1 MNAPSHPAGIILSAG
16 ASSRMGTVKALLRYA
31 GETFVDRLI
40 LALAARCEPV
50 IVVLGHHAGQ
60 IRDGAR
66 LAERVRF
73 IENPNPDRGQLSSL
87 QCGLDA
93 VPADAAGALFT
104 PVDHPAISEP
114 TVAALADA
122 LAAGALVAIPRYG
135 GRRGHPVAISRALF
149 ADFLALPPI
158 ASAKEII
165 SRHAAAVRYLDVDDP
180 GILLDID
187 DAEAYRSLLETA
199 RP

>member
-16 ASSRMGTVKALLRYA
+16 ASSRMGSVKALLPYA

-40 LALAARCEPV
+40 LALGTRCDPV
-50 IVVLGHHAGQ
+50 IVVVGHHAAR

-66 LAERVRF
+66 LGDRVRF
-73 IENPNPDRGQLSSL
+73 IQNPDPDRGQLSSL

-93 VPADAAGALFT
+93 VPADASGALFT
-104 PVDHPAISEP
+104 PVDHPAIAEA
-114 TVAALADA
+114 TVVTLADA
-122 LAAGALVAIPRYG
+122 LEAGVLAVIPRYG
-135 GRRGHPVAISRALF
+135 GRRGHPVAIARALF
-149 ADFLALPPI
+149 GDFLALPPG
-158 ASAKEII
+158 ATAKDVLL
-165 SRHAAAVRYLDVDDP
+165 RHAGGIRYVDVDDP

-187 DAEAYRSLLETA
+187 DLETYRSLLETA